1 MGRRGNE
8 MMANMTDMINLNR
21 TEIVLRDKHEDDISE
36 IYKHL
41 IRLAENDNE
50 QVELMGE
57 LFEIDKSQKNVI
69 DGLEQNVD
77 RMQDVIARL
86 IAWNKRLS
94 EEVDKTDTNLV
105 WLLIGW
111 LITTLIMVF
120 GFIFF

>member
-1 MGRRGNE
+1 
-8 MMANMTDMINLNR
+8 MMANMTDLNR
-21 TEIVLRDKHEDDISE
+21 TEIVLRNKHEDDIAE

-57 LFEIDKSQKNVI
+57 LFEIDKSQKKVI
-69 DGLEQNVD
+69 DGLERNVNVLVD
-77 RMQDVIARL
+77 ITARL
-86 IAWNKRLS
+86 IAQNKRLS

-111 LITTLIMVF
+111 FITTLVMVL